1 MVKVTEY
8 DQDMTLL
15 LLTNNPPPC
24 SISQE
29 EKGGAPIY
37 FPPEFQLKVMV
48 CESLLAAHVWTRGR
62 QGLE

>member
-15 LLTNNPPPC
+15 LMTNNPPPY
-24 SISQE
+24 SIGQQE
-29 EKGGAPIY
+29 NNGAPIY

-48 CESLLAAHVWTRGR
+48 PKKVS
-62 QGLE
+62 